1 MKKQSLS
8 RSAAEYVSVRLGL
21 ALLLAVPLA
30 VAPSQNEVPAQA
42 VIPDSVAFSQA
53 GVTAAPTEWA
63 NRILVE
69 DFNAPGDT
77 TEQMISGSGIDS
89 PVGTFRGTGSS
100 YILYEDQFGG
110 APCHDCG
117 TRTTTYTTISTTN
130 AVPAAT
136 LISNFPY
143 VSPFFDPNSNDAQ
156 FDRDISV
163 GSPYFLGEVISIYFP
178 DVWTEN
184 VAETAYALTM
194 TATNPDTGTSDIYT
208 ASIVDYDNLPDDR
221 LSKVDVQW
229 DDVNYSTV
237 QLNIGNQINLDFSYM
252 FTYTTTDIVPV
263 TEITPGVDGR
273 MNKFPAVGNG
283 SITLTLASSTN
294 YRYVGFW
301 WSAGSPY
308 NKICLLPETGSTC
321 IAEYNTE
328 NLMANASFT
337 KEGVSA
343 PYWRNGRPHYGNPR
357 ARTGTSVCS
366 AIDGS
371 TNHCDEPF
379 AFIHIFQDSGFRRV
393 MFSGDGRTGF
403 EFDNVTVSTAESWE
417 LIDMLPAGTLL
428 GASTLPAYS
437 VSSPS
442 VIPVDPRSDSVSFPG
457 VLLGG
462 PAANQPDASLCVTEV
477 DASGTPVAEDPSN
490 LQISATVPAGVNSE
504 SSGPRFAYSGARET
518 IRDLSATIRINSANN
533 SENVTSSVSK
543 YLRFSVEARTGTGL
557 TTCSGSNNVITAVI
571 VELRPI
577 RLNGSYIF
585 GIPID

>member
-8 RSAAEYVSVRLGL
+8 RSAAEYVSVRLSL

-77 TEQMISGSGIDS
+77 TEQLISPSGIES
-89 PVGTFRGTGSS
+89 PAGTFRGTGSS
-100 YILYEDQFGG
+100 YVLYEDQYGG

-117 TRTTTYTTISTTN
+117 TISRTTEPTYTQYDYDSTSQLGN
-130 AVPAAT
+130 FRYSPWDSY
-136 LISNFPY
+136 SNP
-143 VSPFFDPNSNDAQ
+143 

-163 GSPYFLGEVISIYFP
+163 DNLDLYQLQDVESISVYTGEDLSRAFSLTFTHMPSGTFYTAAATFVDETYVTEYYGLVTLNVVWDAEYIDQFIP
-178 DVWTEN
+178 DDEYNLAVSVRNTFR
-184 VAETAYALTM
+184 YQ
-194 TATNPDTGTSDIYT
+194 TGT
-208 ASIVDYDNLPDDR
+208 R
-221 LSKVDVQW
+221 
-229 DDVNYSTV
+229 TV
-237 QLNIGNQINLDFSYM
+237 I
-252 FTYTTTDIVPV
+252 TT
-263 TEITPGVDGR
+263 TPGVDGR
-273 MNKFPAVGNG
+273 INKFPAVGNG
-283 SITLTLASSTN
+283 SITLTPASSTN

-301 WSAGSPY
+301 WSAGSPN

-328 NLMANASFT
+328 DLMANASVT
-337 KEGVSA
+337 TVGVSA
-343 PYWRNGRPHYGNPR
+343 PYWRHGRPHYGNPR
-357 ARTGTSVCS
+357 ARTGPSVCG

-371 TNHCDEPF
+371 TAHCNEPF

-393 MFSGDGRTGF
+393 KFSGDGYTGF

-437 VSSPS
+437 VFSPS

-477 DASGTPVAEDPSN
+477 DAGGTPVAADPSN
-490 LQISATVPAGVNSE
+490 LQISSTVPAGVNSQ
-504 SSGPRFAYSGARET
+504 SSAPRFAYSGARET
-518 IRDLSATIRINSANN
+518 IRDLSSTITINSATN
-533 SENVTSSVSK
+533 SENVASSVSK
-543 YLRFSVEARTGTGL
+543 YLRVSVQARTGTGL
-557 TTCSGSNNVITAVI
+557 TTCSGTNNVITAVI